1 MDKGKGKATNTS
13 KLLTS
18 RRSTYSKATLAKTNP
33 STSRKTPASKTA
45 AGTASGGG
53 FSQQFARPSYQD
65 GVAGPESARGVPDV
79 SADADPAL
87 APAVALTIGRQYA
100 VRPAGGTPAAAAIWA
115 DLIALA
121 AAGWNLVTG
130 WGSPNAPVLIP
141 LLVRYGL

>member
-1 MDKGKGKATNTS
+1 MPGRRFS
-13 KLLTS
+13 S
-18 RRSTYSKATLAKTNP
+18 RLKVAAP
-33 STSRKTPASKTA
+33 SEAGWCRRTPASKIA

-115 DLIALA
+115 GLIALA
-121 AAGWNLVTG
+121 AAGWNPVTG

>member
-1 MDKGKGKATNTS
+1 MPGRRFSSRLKAAAPS
-13 KLLTS
+13 EAGS
-18 RRSTYSKATLAKTNP
+18 CRR
-33 STSRKTPASKTA
+33 TPASKIA

-65 GVAGPESARGVPDV
+65 EVARAESARGVPDV

-87 APAVALTIGRQYA
+87 APAVVLTIGRKYA
-100 VRPAGGTPAAAAIWA
+100 VRPAGGTPAAAIRAG
-115 DLIALA
+115 LIALA
-121 AAGWNLVTG
+121 AADWNPVTG